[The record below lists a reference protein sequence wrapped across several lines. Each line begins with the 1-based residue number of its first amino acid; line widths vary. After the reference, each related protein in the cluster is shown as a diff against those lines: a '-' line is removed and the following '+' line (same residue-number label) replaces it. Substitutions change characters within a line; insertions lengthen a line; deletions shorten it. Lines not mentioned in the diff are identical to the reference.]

1 MLGVVDTAV
10 VRAGAVGARAPIES
24 NRAVL
29 PLSTAGVV
37 GAGVLGAGVLGADV
51 ELPMGHS
58 FQN

>member
-1 MLGVVDTAV
+1 VLGVVDTAV

-29 PLSTAGVV
+29 PLSTAGVL
-37 GAGVLGAGVLGADV
+37 GTGVLGAVV

-58 FQN
+58 FQI